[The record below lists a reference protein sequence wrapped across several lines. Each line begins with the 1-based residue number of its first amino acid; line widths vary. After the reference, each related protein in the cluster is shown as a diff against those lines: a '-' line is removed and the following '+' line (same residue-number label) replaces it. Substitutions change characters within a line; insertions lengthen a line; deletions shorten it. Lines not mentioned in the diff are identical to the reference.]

1 MYYSIIDV
9 RSTNNELCVQYSRY
23 QKNHGRRNTTVHV
36 TLFYA
41 KTRTVAAVTMLIA
54 AAAILVVERSIEDDD
69 SLSSKLTSSSAG
81 SVGGVTSASST
92 TVSLFAFAHA
102 VLADI

>member
-9 RSTNNELCVQYSRY
+9 RSTNNELCS
-23 QKNHGRRNTTVHV
+23 TVGTKKITDDEHISFHV
-36 TLFYA
+36 TSFYA